1 DWLAALPHRPHLR
14 SDSYLRQRPRFG
26 RHFSEAARPAEIV
39 AHLEHMF
46 YYFAMAAPVATL
58 SISRFGTRHQPVPPI
73 RLEEDWAE
81 RPPGFPVVLRR
92 DKRDRRARR
101 AQSLAGHRRCSVPH
115 CRAESLPVVLVDS
128 EAEALLCP
136 YHLLVQLDGTPI
148 EGEPMLATAS
158 W

>member
-1 DWLAALPHRPHLR
+1 
-14 SDSYLRQRPRFG
+14 
-26 RHFSEAARPAEIV
+26 
-39 AHLEHMF
+39 MF
-46 YYFAMAAPVATL
+46 YDFPMAAPVATL
-58 SISRFGTRHQPVPPI
+58 SISRFGPRHQPVPPI

-81 RPPGFPVVLRR
+81 RPPGFRLVLLR
-92 DKRDRRARR
+92 DKRDRLARR
-101 AQSLAGHRRCSVPH
+101 AQSLAAHRRCSVPH